1 MSSLIVF
8 LVAFPLAVGGLLLAV
23 RNGKL
28 RNVIVVLAG
37 TVVAGASVVTAVTFG
52 NGNAVFFGLPNGLS
66 LGQWLLVAEIAIAAF
81 VLVPKL
87 RLRPSYW

>member
-8 LVAFPLAVGGLLLAV
+8 LVAFPIAVGGLLLAV

-52 NGNAVFFGLPNGLS
+52 NGNGKKTTSGAGAILQNDALGGGYFITTTNAGAFS
-66 LGQWLLVAEIAIAAF
+66 LT
-81 VLVPKL
+81 PKQ
-87 RLRPSYW
+87 

>member
-66 LGQWLLVAEIAIAAF
+66 LGQ
-81 VLVPKL
+81 
-87 RLRPSYW
+87 